1 MIEARIGVVDR
12 TKAASWASMPVAT
25 AVSPILKLRGEI
37 GALELLQDIVS
48 TALPFPRTRSAARPL
63 GHRLPPSY
71 GRAHVSCRR
80 SQMSTTDW
88 DRRFLEM
95 AAHVAGWSKDP
106 STRHGAVLTDAR
118 RRVLSVGYNGL
129 PRRIR
134 DLPERLMLSE
144 TRRALTV
151 FAEENALVQCEIPVG
166 PGATLFSTGFPPAR
180 AAKQIAQ
187 RGVSRLVCPK
197 PATKTPDTVLARNLL
212 TEAGISIVHRAAP
225 AIPKAPRDWD
235 ARLVAL
241 AMLVASWSK
250 DPSTRVGAVVV
261 DDRRRL
267 LSVGYNGFPRGVADT
282 PERLNDRP
290 TKYALICHAEE
301 NALTQCETPIR
312 HGATLYASLFPC
324 QDCTKLALQRG
335 ITRICAPAPDL
346 AHPRWGAHF
355 ATTLALLQ
363 EAGVEVAT
371 VDLAVPVQTSLAL
384 MDGTG
389 APPSKTRVPRRRRE
403 AATPIDDLFPPEDGQ
418 G

>member
-1 MIEARIGVVDR
+1 M
-12 TKAASWASMPVAT
+12 
-25 AVSPILKLRGEI
+25 
-37 GALELLQDIVS
+37 
-48 TALPFPRTRSAARPL
+48 
-63 GHRLPPSY
+63 
-71 GRAHVSCRR
+71 
-80 SQMSTTDW
+80 TDW
-88 DRRFLEM
+88 DGRFLAL
-95 AAHVAGWSKDP
+95 AAMVAGWSKDP
-106 STRHGAVLTDAR
+106 SARHGAVLTDAR

-134 DLPERLMLSE
+134 DLPERLTTPE

-197 PATKTPDTVLARNLL
+197 PAAETPDAVLARDLL
-212 TEAGISIVHRAAP
+212 TEAGVSIVHRAAP
-225 AIPKAPRDWD
+225 AIPKASRDWD
-235 ARLVAL
+235 TRLVAL
-241 AMLVASWSK
+241 AGLVASWSK
-250 DPSTRVGAVVV
+250 DPSTQVGAVVV

-290 TKYALICHAEE
+290 TKYALVCHAEE

-324 QDCTKLALQRG
+324 QDCAKLALQRG

-363 EAGVEVAT
+363 EAGVEVAAA
-371 VDLAVPVQTSLAL
+371 DPSAPVQAPLAL
-384 MDGTG
+384 PEGAG
-389 APPSKTRVPRRRRE
+389 VAPPKAKPPRRRRG
-403 AATPIDDLFPPEDGQ
+403 APPPTGALFAQEDGQ
-418 G
+418 GCGTKCMS

>member
-1 MIEARIGVVDR
+1 M
-12 TKAASWASMPVAT
+12 
-25 AVSPILKLRGEI
+25 
-37 GALELLQDIVS
+37 
-48 TALPFPRTRSAARPL
+48 
-63 GHRLPPSY
+63 
-71 GRAHVSCRR
+71 
-80 SQMSTTDW
+80 TDW
-88 DRRFLEM
+88 DGRFLAM
-95 AAHVAGWSKDP
+95 AAMVAGWSKDP
-106 STRHGAVLTDAR
+106 SARHGAVLTDAR

-134 DLPERLMLSE
+134 DLPERLTSPE

-166 PGATLFSTGFPPAR
+166 SGATLFSTGFPPAR

-197 PATKTPDTVLARNLL
+197 PATETPDAVLARDLL
-212 TEAGISIVHRAAP
+212 TEAGVSIVHRAAP
-225 AIPKAPRDWD
+225 AIPKTPHDWD
-235 ARLVAL
+235 TRLVAL
-241 AMLVASWSK
+241 AGLIASWSK
-250 DPSTRVGAVVV
+250 DPSTQVGAVIV

-282 PERLNDRP
+282 PERLNDRA
-290 TKYALICHAEE
+290 TKYALVCHAEE

-346 AHPRWGAHF
+346 AHPRWGQHF

-363 EAGVEVAT
+363 EAGVEVA
-371 VDLAVPVQTSLAL
+371 VADPSALVQ
-384 MDGTG
+384 
-389 APPSKTRVPRRRRE
+389 APPALPEGARVPLTKAKTSRWHRG
-403 AATPIDDLFPPEDGQ
+403 AAPPIDDLFASENGE
-418 G
+418 GC